1 MGPELLNVLD
11 HVEELASSMLATC
24 VWVAYDHAAFMDIV
38 GLSEHSV
45 KEVSDGVLVCCE
57 DFHPDGDFRDV
68 A

>member
-11 HVEELASSMLATC
+11 HVEELASMLTAR
-24 VWVAYDHAAFMDIV
+24 VWVTYDHAAFMDIV

-45 KEVSDGVLVCCE
+45 EEMYDGVLVCCE
-57 DFHPDGDFRDV
+57 DFHPDGDFWDV